1 MPVTR
6 FFYFVKTIGEFA
18 FLANLHTLSAVHIVK
33 IKIMQISSWIRIFLA
48 FIGSVLFLDGA
59 ILIAFKKIHIG
70 TVLPLLLGL
79 FFCFYAYFYYHVERF
94 FFYHFRLH
102 SIWRFGW
109 LCFWAWL
116 VSLGYFFNYLAD
128 NNAKTQQVP
137 PVKAIIVLGSGVEN
151 GQPSATLAKRL
162 DRAAPIALAQPDA
175 KLVLTG
181 GIDYDET
188 ESEAVV
194 MARYLHKQYNIPATR
209 VILEDKS
216 TSTELNL
223 KNSQPLLAAQQI
235 NLQQPIAIVT
245 SDFHTLRAAAI
256 AKQGYSNITLLGA
269 STPLSTRYNAWLR
282 EYFAYVS
289 GWLLNEY

>member
-1 MPVTR
+1 
-6 FFYFVKTIGEFA
+6 
-18 FLANLHTLSAVHIVK
+18 
-33 IKIMQISSWIRIFLA
+33 MQISSWVRIFLA
-48 FIGSVLFLDGA
+48 LIGSVLFLDGA

-79 FFCFYAYFYYHVERF
+79 FFCLYSYFYYHIERF

-116 VSLGYFFNYLAD
+116 ISLGYFFNYLAD
-128 NNAKTQQVP
+128 NNAKTQHVL

-151 GQPSATLAKRL
+151 GEPSATLAKRL
-162 DRAAPIALAQPDA
+162 DRAAPVALAQPDA

-181 GIDYDET
+181 GIDYGET
-188 ESEAVV
+188 DSEAVV
-194 MARYLHKQYNIPATR
+194 MSRYLQKQYNIPMSQI
-209 VILEDKS
+209 ILEDKS

-223 KNSQPLLAAQQI
+223 KNSQALLQAQHI
-235 NLQQPIAIVT
+235 NIQQPIAIVT

-256 AKQGYSNITLLGA
+256 AKKQGYQDIILLGA
-269 STPLSTRYNAWLR
+269 TTPLATRYNAWLR
-282 EYFAYVS
+282 EYFAYAS